1 MLSPAHARA
10 VALAL
15 LGFSAFACG
24 DATNKWLTAHY
35 GAFQIM
41 ATQSALA
48 IPLLLAAAPFL
59 GGARSA
65 LSAAHWTLHLARAG
79 LYVLVVTMVLFAFA
93 RLPLATFYTAVFTT
107 PLVAALL
114 SMVLYGERPCLR
126 RWAAIAGGFAG
137 VLLAFRPGLAEIPG
151 GWAPW
156 VVLAATVPIAM
167 LQISARAMPRA
178 SALTLGLW
186 PMVGGALGGSLLA
199 WHGGGVAWV
208 EPAHWPLFALGAVC
222 IATGDGLPGPGV
234 PVRADRPRRAVP
246 LLPDDLGRGAGLARV
261 RGPARRVDDGRGGG
275 DRGQRSGAHLDR
287 ARRSR
292 VRKLNPSRS
301 SRAVSAHCVA
311 SSSGKKVSP
320 LTERCTRVRY
330 ILSARGRARA

>member
-222 IATGDGLPGPGV
+222 IATGTVCLALGFRSAPTALVAPFHYSQMIWGV
-234 PVRADRPRRAVP
+234 ALGWLVFGD
-246 LLPDDLGRGAGLARV
+246 LPDAWTMAGAGV
-261 RGPARRVDDGRGGG
+261 I
-275 DRGQRSGAHLDR
+275 
-287 ARRSR
+287 
-292 VRKLNPSRS
+292 
-301 SRAVSAHCVA
+301 VA
-311 SSSGKKVSP
+311 SG
-320 LTERCTRVRY
+320 LALIWTERAAPG
-330 ILSARGRARA
+330 SES